1 MLQIIDDAQAP
12 VVIVGPD
19 FFEQVEKIEDQLATV
34 RTIVAIGDHP
44 RWVGYDQWIDAQPD
58 TDPGVQATGADVAFQ
73 LYTSGTT
80 GLPKGVMLTNDNFF
94 KGVTGTAEQWRFTPD
109 SVNLAM
115 MPTFHIAGAGWAWSA
130 STSAAARWC
139 CATSTPV

>member
-1 MLQIIDDAQAP
+1 MGGVNVAVNWRLAPAEMLQIIDDAQAP

-58 TDPGVQATGADVAFQ
+58 TDPGVRSEEH
-73 LYTSGTT
+73 TSE
-80 GLPKGVMLTNDNFF
+80 LQSLMRISYAVICLKKKKTNN
-94 KGVTGTAEQWRFTPD
+94 Q
-109 SVNLAM
+109 SQ
-115 MPTFHIAGAGWAWSA
+115 
-130 STSAAARWC
+130 
-139 CATSTPV
+139 

>member
-80 GLPKGVMLTNDNFF
+80 GLPKRSEERRVGKECARTC
-94 KGVTGTAEQWRFTPD
+94 R
-109 SVNLAM
+109 SR
-115 MPTFHIAGAGWAWSA
+115 WSA
-130 STSAAARWC
+130 AH
-139 CATSTPV
+139 

>member
-80 GLPKGVMLTNDNFF
+80 GLPRS
-94 KGVTGTAEQWRFTPD
+94 EE
-109 SVNLAM
+109 
-115 MPTFHIAGAGWAWSA
+115 H
-130 STSAAARWC
+130 TSELQSLMRISYA
-139 CATSTPV
+139 